1 MGNCIFCKIA
11 KKEVPYEIVYED
23 ERIMVF
29 KDIAPKAP
37 VHLLIIPKK
46 HIHSVNHIEPEDK
59 ELVGELF
66 LVAKR
71 VAKDQGV
78 AESGYRLSFN
88 VGRDAGQ
95 VVDHL
100 HMHLLG
106 GKRIPLA

>member
-1 MGNCIFCKIA
+1 MDKCIFCKIIS
-11 KKEVPYEIVYED
+11 KEMSSEIVYED
-23 ERIMVF
+23 DKVIAF

-37 VHLLIIPKK
+37 VHILIVPKR
-46 HIHSVNHIEPEDK
+46 HIRSASHIEPEDK
-59 ELVGELF
+59 DLAGELF
-66 LVAKR
+66 LVAKK
-71 VAKDQGV
+71 VAKEQGV

-106 GKRIPLA
+106 GTRIPLA